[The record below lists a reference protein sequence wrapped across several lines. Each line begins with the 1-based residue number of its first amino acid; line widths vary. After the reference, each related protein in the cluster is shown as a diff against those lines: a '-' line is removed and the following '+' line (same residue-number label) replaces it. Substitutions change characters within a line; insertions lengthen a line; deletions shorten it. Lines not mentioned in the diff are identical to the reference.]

1 MNKIKIKILETDGAV
16 SCKHDVLT
24 CNHCASVISM
34 REPKKFNV
42 KRFVSLA
49 KKIRESEISY
59 TCCNIEVSEP
69 KGTEVI
75 CPECKE
81 WVITK

>member
-1 MNKIKIKILETDGAV
+1 MNKIKIKILETEGAIN
-16 SCKHDVLT
+16 CKHDFLT
-24 CNHCASVISM
+24 CRDCGSVIMM

-42 KRFVSLA
+42 KRIIALA
-49 KKIRESEISY
+49 KKIRESETSY

-69 KGTEVI
+69 KGTEVM

-81 WVITK
+81 WVTTK